1 MKFSKK
7 AVSVCAVA
15 MSTCFMAQVP
25 QVVDAAVSPLAP
37 VWWIAKKGAKAGF
50 NYASDKFYNVKPSI
64 KK

>member
-25 QVVDAAVSPLAP
+25 QVVDAATSPFAP
-37 VWWIAKKGAKAGF
+37 VCLLRILWRPHLCNQAR
-50 NYASDKFYNVKPSI
+50 
-64 KK
+64 